1 MELSEIMLRA
11 FAEAVP
17 QKTKSETEFL
27 MSIEGQDERREFFL
41 CLIYRMPLED
51 LQRLK
56 TQGKKPEE
64 IQRERNAYL
73 VKTASNMDPQRER
86 VEKGIEKI
94 DELINETRRTTDV
107 LKQEVADAIERER
120 ASLQNRIADLK
131 EQKQRDQVLA
141 DEYREKIKAY
151 EEKIETLQAEI
162 RSKPV
167 SAVVQPVSDGQ
178 SASQQTT
185 LQNDQTD
192 SRQKAQQNDYLQKRA
207 ETIKESYSSAS
218 QPAGFFEKHRMR
230 KQWEKFDQEIDE
242 FLKEMGSK
250 EDLTAAQKDY
260 LISALEE
267 GYSVQLARKV
277 MVPQLS
283 VEQMQKFIKI
293 YEKRMGG
300 KRR

>member
-11 FAEAVP
+11 FAEAIP

-56 TQGKKPEE
+56 SQGKKPEE

-73 VKTASNMDPQRER
+73 VKTASDMDPQRER

-94 DELINETRRTTDV
+94 DELIKETRRTTDV
-107 LKQEVADAIERER
+107 LKQELADAIERER

-167 SAVVQPVSDGQ
+167 SAVVQPISNGQ
-178 SASQQTT
+178 RAAQQNTS
-185 LQNDQTD
+185 QNDQPVIG
-192 SRQKAQQNDYLQKRA
+192 QKAQQNDYLQKRA
-207 ETIKESYSSAS
+207 ESIKEAYSSAS
-218 QPAGFFEKHRMR
+218 EPAGFLEKHRMR
-230 KQWEKFDQEIDE
+230 KQREKFDQEIDE
-242 FLKEMGSK
+242 FLKEMSSK
-250 EDLTAAQKDY
+250 ENLTAAQKDY